1 MASKAMRHGIAT
13 STDLK
18 KHKIRSDSS
27 GFDEGM
33 SCDWVNE
40 RAIESHVIRD
50 KTFKFSRIC

>member
-1 MASKAMRHGIAT
+1 MRHGIAT

-18 KHKIRSDSS
+18 KHKIRSGSS

-33 SCDWVNE
+33 SCEGVNE
-40 RAIESHVIRD
+40 RAIKSHVIRD